1 MILTD
6 AAAIFRFH
14 KEQVKVF
21 GKGSTEALG
30 WTSADAQLQR
40 FEVLSAIADLDLQIV
55 LDAGCGHGDLG
66 AYLHTKYPSLT
77 YIGIEQIP
85 ELLDNAIEQYAHIPE
100 TIFMQGDFTSA
111 TLPEADYILACG
123 SLNYRSS
130 DPEFIFKTI
139 EKLFKDCKKGLGFN
153 LLSMLHDPHPL
164 IVAYN
169 PALILSF
176 CQKLTPYVRFI
187 DGYRENDFSIF
198 MYQNQP
204 A

>member
-1 MILTD
+1 MTLTD
-6 AAAIFRFH
+6 TAAIFRFH
-14 KEQVKVF
+14 KEQVEAF

-40 FEVLSAIADLDLQIV
+40 FEVLAGIADLDQQIL
-55 LDAGCGHGDLG
+55 LDAGCGHGDLR
-66 AYLHTKYPSLT
+66 AYLYTRYPSMT

-85 ELLDNAIEQYAHIPE
+85 ELLDRAIEQYANIPE
-100 TIFMQGDFTSA
+100 TIFLQGDFTSS
-111 TLPEADYILACG
+111 TLPDADYILACG

-139 EKLFKDCKKGLGFN
+139 EKLFTACRKGFGFN
-153 LLSMLHDPHPL
+153 LLSMLHEPHPL

-169 PALILSF
+169 PQLILDF
-176 CQKLTPYVRFI
+176 CQKLTPHVQI
-187 DGYRENDFSIF
+187 IEGYRENDFSIF
-198 MYQNQP
+198 MYQHRG